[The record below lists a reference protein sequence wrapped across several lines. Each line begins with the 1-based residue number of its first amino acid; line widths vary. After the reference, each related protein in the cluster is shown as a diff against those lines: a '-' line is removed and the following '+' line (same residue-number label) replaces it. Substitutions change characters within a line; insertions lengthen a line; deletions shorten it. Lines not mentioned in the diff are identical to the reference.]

1 MFFTKPAIKLIIKPL
16 GVEDWVSTRI
26 KVVTDRPDD
35 ISRLH
40 VLPLIKEGRHET
52 LRNVSLDWP
61 RKGYTNNS
69 NNGP

>member
-52 LRNVSLDWP
+52 LRNVSPDWL
-61 RKGYTNNS
+61 RKVICKQ
-69 NNGP
+69 